1 MAQGTPTQSSR
12 RRPGF
17 KIPEVLLLMTVAAI
31 VGASLVRAYLGSR
44 ESASE
49 AAMLADQAPVIEAL
63 YKEIQP
69 VALSNCSLERFGE
82 RNDGGYLV
90 CGNLLQDVSAGYS
103 YGINGYDGWGC
114 EVSRRLKV
122 PVHQYD
128 CFNLTEPV
136 CEGGDTRFHR
146 ECVGPTAYRDR
157 SGRVFDTMQAQM
169 AANGDG
175 GRRVIVKIDV
185 EGAEWDAF
193 AQTDEETLARIDQ
206 LVVEF
211 HLIHEARF
219 LAVVRKLKKHFEV
232 AHLHYNNSSCT
243 PVARPHPATVFEAL
257 LVSKRLAIVDRAAP
271 APKRPHP
278 LDAVNNTSLP
288 DCQN

>member
-1 MAQGTPTQSSR
+1 MAQGTPTRSSR
-12 RRPGF
+12 RRPRF
-17 KIPEVLLLMTVAAI
+17 NALEVLLLMTVAAI
-31 VGASLVRAYLGSR
+31 IGASLLRAHLASR
-44 ESASE
+44 ERASE

-69 VALSNCSLERFGE
+69 VALSNCALERFGE

-136 CEGGDTRFHR
+136 CEGGTTRFHA
-146 ECVGPTAYRDR
+146 ECVGPTAYRD
-157 SGRVFDTMQAQM
+157 SAGRIFDTMHAQM

-175 GRRVIVKIDV
+175 DRRVVLKIDV

-193 AQTDEETLARIDQ
+193 AQMDEDTLARIDQ

-219 LAVVRKLKKHFEV
+219 LAVVRKLKRHFEIV
-232 AHLHYNNSSCT
+232 HLHYNNSSCT
-243 PVARPHPATVFEAL
+243 PAAAPHPATVFEAL
-257 LVSKRLAIVDRAAP
+257 LVSKRLAIVDRSAP
-271 APKRPHP
+271 VQARPHP
-278 LDAVNNTSLP
+278 LDARNNTSLP